1 MAAPSFYQEVAN
13 MFIQVISGTVT
24 DVDGMERASQRW
36 DTDLRP
42 GAIGYLGVTE
52 GVTDD
57 NTFVVL
63 ARFESA
69 EAAAKNS
76 ARPEQGE
83 WWAEMENNVKDVT
96 FHGCSRIETLF
107 GGGKN
112 EATFVQVMQGRI
124 KDRAKADAIFA
135 RSAEAEKV
143 LGGAR
148 PDVIGEVVAI
158 HDDGDTYT
166 DVVYFTSEQ
175 EARANEA
182 KPVPAEAQ
190 AMMAEMD
197 EALEVTDF
205 LDLRRLHLA

>member
-1 MAAPSFYQEVAN
+1 

-24 DVDGMERASQRW
+24 DVDAMDRLSERW
-36 DTDLRP
+36 EKEIRP
-42 GAIGYLGVTE
+42 GATGFLGVTQ

-57 NTFVVL
+57 NRFGVL

-83 WWAEMENNVKDVT
+83 WFAEMEKVLKDVT
-96 FHGCSRIETLF
+96 FHDCSRVETLF

-112 EATFVQVMQGRI
+112 EAKFVQVMQGRI
-124 KDRAKADAIFA
+124 KDKAKADSMFTKG
-135 RSAEAEKV
+135 AEAEKV

-166 DVVYFTSEQ
+166 DVVYFSSEE
-175 EARANEA
+175 EARANEQ
-182 KPVPAEAQ
+182 KPMPSEAQ

-197 EALEVTDF
+197 AALEVTDY
-205 LDLRRLHLA
+205 LDLRRLHIA